1 MKSRISSKY
10 FLLII
15 SALLLFSLFISGC
28 KEICYWEIGG
38 SLDEIEKI
46 EIIEIRDF
54 YKNDFEIIC
63 EIDED
68 NYEEL
73 INDVADVQFK
83 SYFNDPLTPK
93 GKAVKIT
100 FKNGNYDLISRI
112 EPRHCYKEGDGFKSK
127 TTYLSC
133 VSTEFEQLIEKWTT
147 E

>member
-1 MKSRISSKY
+1 MKSRNNSKY

-15 SALLLFSLFISGC
+15 SVLLLFSLFISGC

-46 EIIEIRDF
+46 EIIEIKDF

-73 INDVADVQFK
+73 INDVANLQFK
-83 SYFNDPLTPK
+83 SYFGSPQKPE
-93 GKAVKIT
+93 GKAIKIT
-100 FKNGNYDLISRI
+100 FKNGNYDLISDI
-112 EPRHCYKEGDGFKSK
+112 EPKHCYKDEDWFNSRN
-127 TTYLSC
+127 TYLFY
-133 VSTEFEQLIEKWTT
+133 VGTDFEQFIEKWTT